1 MTQSLGAPSSCR
13 SLARRQKA
21 ATRTWRPT
29 PLKGP
34 SSHTTALHAP
44 RTTLPAA
51 AQESAKGVVL
61 SAGAQP
67 PERDGQPTSA
77 EIAKTWCPGAGGR
90 EHRSRWVVQDGPPC
104 FTEAA
109 RAGPAGGM
117 GCAAVPR
124 NWARL
129 PHLPFFYCTVPARRL
144 RAPPSAKAWATL
156 RREKH
161 EPGAYGRPP
170 DSHSPAPPD
179 PDPRA
184 VSSGDAKST
193 GDRKLQCPHPMPF
206 CRLTRLL
213 SQLRKCKVSWK
224 KTWWLRASGAE
235 TSSRRNL
242 AAEAEALTEARKME
256 LRRRTAAFKCEQLGG
271 CVQKTWSP
279 DETCVSLLCVLSIDI
294 VISTVNV

>member
-1 MTQSLGAPSSCR
+1 MTQSLGAHSSCR
-13 SLARRQKA
+13 SPARLQKE

-34 SSHTTALHAP
+34 CTHP
-44 RTTLPAA
+44 
-51 AQESAKGVVL
+51 V
-61 SAGAQP
+61 QP
-67 PERDGQPTSA
+67 CQLWHRSQQRAWYSQQARSPQSVMARPTSA
-77 EIAKTWCPGAGGR
+77 EMAKTWCSGAGGR
-90 EHRSRWVVQDGPPC
+90 EHHSRLVVQDGPPC
-104 FTEAA
+104 FTEVA

-129 PHLPFFYCTVPARRL
+129 PHLPFYFTVPARRL
-144 RAPPSAKAWATL
+144 RAPASAKAWATL

-161 EPGAYGRPP
+161 GPGAYGRQP
-170 DSHSPAPPD
+170 DSHSPAP

-193 GDRKLQCPHPMPF
+193 GDRKLQCTHLMPF

-224 KTWWLRASGAE
+224 TTQWLRALGAE
-235 TSSRRNL
+235 TGRGRNL

-256 LRRRTAAFKCEQLGG
+256 LRRRTAAFKCGQLGG
-271 CVQKTWSP
+271 CVQKTWSQ
-279 DETCVSLLCVLSIDI
+279 DETCFSLLCVLSIDI